1 MWNGFENRTRMKS
14 KIKVVLLLL
23 LYSTSGAFCSW
34 AAGLTSFNADLSTLQ
49 RLSTDDFQK
58 KEITI
63 RNVTNVTVHYTV
75 KLINSDAEPLRKT
88 LHAGAIDR
96 LQGDESMEI
105 FFQRN
110 EQTINYMLDPDSSY
124 SFRYDEED
132 RLELYLGS
140 HGRADAVDLAPFVAS
155 PKVVV
160 ERMLEMAQL
169 DEKDILFDLG
179 CGDGR
184 IVITAA
190 KKYGTQGVG
199 IDIVPERI
207 EESNEA
213 ARKAGVE
220 HLVEF
225 RLQDVTKADFSQA
238 TVVTLYLI
246 PQSNEL
252 IQPLLEKQLR
262 PGTYVISHNYSIPG
276 WEMKEVSRDS
286 VATKDGNTHTI
297 YLYKK

>member
-1 MWNGFENRTRMKS
+1 MH
-14 KIKVVLLLL
+14 KIRILIVALLMFQFSFFGA
-23 LYSTSGAFCSW
+23 LYSSNMFSTGRSGNLKSLEREAISD
-34 AAGLTSFNADLSTLQ
+34 SEE
-49 RLSTDDFQK
+49 

-63 RNVTNVTVHYTV
+63 RNITNITIHYTV
-75 KLINSDAEPLRKT
+75 KLINSDAEPLRR
-88 LHAGAIDR
+88 AIDVGAIDR
-96 LQGDESMEI
+96 FQGDESMEI

-110 EQTINYMLDPDSSY
+110 GETINYLLEPDSSY

-140 HGRADAVDLAPFVAS
+140 HGRDDAVDLAPFVAS
-155 PKVVV
+155 PMVVV
-160 ERMLEMAQL
+160 EKILEMAQL

-207 EESNEA
+207 KESNEA

-246 PQSNEL
+246 PHSNEL
-252 IQPLLEKQLR
+252 LQPLLEKQLR
-262 PGTYVISHNYSIPG
+262 PGTYIVSHNYSIPG
-276 WEMKEVSRDS
+276 WEMKEVSQEY
-286 VATKDGNTHTI
+286 VTTKDGESHTI